1 MQERVPRLVSEF
13 NEAEA
18 FVGVEPFNDGI
29 DGGPAWGRSFTR
41 AGCRWRTP
49 VVCRGAKIA
58 LIINAASFLTSVSS
72 LLPHPA
78 CSLYRGNSA
87 IVAPSHLGA
96 LSQRKN

>member
-41 AGCRWRTP
+41 AG
-49 VVCRGAKIA
+49 
-58 LIINAASFLTSVSS
+58 
-72 LLPHPA
+72 
-78 CSLYRGNSA
+78 
-87 IVAPSHLGA
+87 
-96 LSQRKN
+96 